1 MTMRQI
7 ARARAYAR
15 ALNRGIRPTEPFRE
29 SPHLA
34 ALRALAAGLS
44 RAAWESRRPSGPRA
58 AGR

>member
-15 ALNRGIRPTEPFRE
+15 ALNRCIRPTEPVRE

-34 ALRALAAGLS
+34 GLRALAAGLAGD
-44 RAAWESRRPSGPRA
+44 REARRPSGPRVG
-58 AGR
+58 GR